1 MNNYFHEIKYFHPE
15 GKTMPNSIYV
25 HRGFLLNE
33 CIKNMNN
40 FILTEG
46 VCADQGSLSKYK
58 GGIIVFSTDVNAVQT
73 SENKLVNKI
82 RQIVNTYKNRLL
94 RGKIIGDT
102 LKGKIIGDTLKS
114 FNVTSRNEQVTNYTM
129 GSSFKGSYL
138 GQNGKIYNE
147 NSVSIEINGLSSESF
162 LALAE
167 ILCKAINQECV
178 LVKDLNKNKIY
189 LADSIPVDAETNSK
203 RLNTLNTE

>member
-1 MNNYFHEIKYFHPE
+1 MNKYFHEIKYFHPE
-15 GKTMPNSIYV
+15 GKDMPNSVYV
-25 HRGFLLNE
+25 HRGFFLNE
-33 CIKNMNN
+33 CIKNMDS
-40 FILTEG
+40 FVLTEG

-58 GGIIVFSTDVNAVQT
+58 GGVIVFSTDVNAVQT

-82 RQIVNTYKNRLL
+82 RQVVNTYKNRLR
-94 RGKIIGDT
+94 RGKIIGDA
-102 LKGKIIGDTLKS
+102 LKS
-114 FNVTSRNEQVTNYTM
+114 FNITNKNEQVTNYTV

-147 NSVSIEINGLSSESF
+147 NSISIEINGLSSESL

-167 ILCKAINQECV
+167 ILYKSFNQECV

-189 LADSIPVDAETNSK
+189 LADSIPVDTETNSK
-203 RLNTLNTE
+203 RLNDLNTD